1 MLLYCVFGIKRINK
15 SLYLYVELGSCRGL
29 FKGVWPN
36 ILREDLE
43 IYILI
48 RPYDVIFEKYKYSD
62 TSANED
68 NSFRNHIR

>member
-1 MLLYCVFGIKRINK
+1 MLNWGAV
-15 SLYLYVELGSCRGL
+15 VAV
-29 FKGVWPN
+29 FKGFWPN

-48 RPYDVIFEKYKYSD
+48 RPYDVIFGKYKYSD